1 MARVYLP
8 TAGAHDWQGLLARP
22 HTHWKHGASAMAL
35 ADAWE
40 HADPWP
46 PAVAAALGTDPD
58 LAGLELLLALP
69 EHTVSLPGGA
79 RASQT
84 DLFVLARTET
94 DVVAIA
100 VEGKAEEP
108 FGDQT
113 VAEWRTEAST
123 GRDTRLAH
131 VLDVLSLA
139 DDRRI
144 APIRYQLLHR
154 TASAIIEARRFA
166 ERHVVMLVS
175 R

>member
-8 TAGAHDWQGLLARP
+8 TAGAHDWQWLLARP

-46 PAVAAALGTDPD
+46 SAVAAALGTDPD
-58 LAGLELLLALP
+58 LAGLELLLPLP

-131 VLDVLSLA
+131 VLDVLGLA

-166 ERHVVMLVS
+166 ARHVVMLVS